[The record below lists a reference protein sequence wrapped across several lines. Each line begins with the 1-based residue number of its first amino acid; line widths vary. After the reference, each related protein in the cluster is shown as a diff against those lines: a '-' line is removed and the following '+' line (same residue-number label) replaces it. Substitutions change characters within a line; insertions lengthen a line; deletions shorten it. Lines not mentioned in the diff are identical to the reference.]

1 MPDRPR
7 PPLLLVLALLA
18 LPQVAE
24 TILSPALPAL
34 ASHWRLDDATSQ
46 WTMALFFVGFAPG
59 IWLWGWLADRLGR
72 RPALLGGLGL
82 AALATFGAWASTD
95 YSYLLACRLVQ
106 GLGLAT
112 CSVTVQASLRDV
124 LQGPALMSYFVT
136 LGAVLAWSP
145 AVGPLGGQWL
155 ADLGGHPAVFATLA
169 VLLASLAALVV
180 PAWPETRPLLAGTP
194 EPAPLA
200 IFRRVLADRP
210 LQTRALLVAVLNVLV
225 FSFYAAGPFM
235 VGDLPGLGLDIP
247 LGPLALATDDVRD
260 EDWENNWKQYYKP
273 FPVGERLL
281 VRPVWE
287 PSEGGDRLELVMEP
301 GMAFGTGTHETTF
314 LCLELLQG
322 VVGSGDLVWDIG
334 CGTGILGV
342 AAVLLGAGQVVAV
355 DRDPVAVS
363 AARINGDLNQTGER
377 LDVRQ
382 GDLLKGLVGTPR
394 VIVANIIA
402 EVVAGMA
409 ADAYASLTPGGAFLC
424 SGIILAREELVRDA
438 LESAGFTVTDVRHMG
453 EWVAML
459 ACKP

>member
-1 MPDRPR
+1 MDWKEVTVTTTTEGADIVSAILIEAGATGTAIADR
-7 PPLLLVLALLA
+7 
-18 LPQVAE
+18 AE
-24 TILSPALPAL
+24 VEAQQRAPGDWDYIDENILSSMDEFARVTAWYPMDGRLP
-34 ASHWRLDDATSQ
+34 D
-46 WTMALFFVGFAPG
+46 
-59 IWLWGWLADRLGR
+59 
-72 RPALLGGLGL
+72 
-82 AALATFGAWASTD
+82 
-95 YSYLLACRLVQ
+95 
-106 GLGLAT
+106 
-112 CSVTVQASLRDV
+112 
-124 LQGPALMSYFVT
+124 
-136 LGAVLAWSP
+136 
-145 AVGPLGGQWL
+145 
-155 ADLGGHPAVFATLA
+155 TLA
-169 VLLASLAALVV
+169 FLRQRL
-180 PAWPETRPLLAGTP
+180 
-194 EPAPLA
+194 
-200 IFRRVLADRP
+200 
-210 LQTRALLVAVLNVLV
+210 
-225 FSFYAAGPFM
+225 
-235 VGDLPGLGLDIP
+235 GDLPGLALDIP
-247 LGPLALATDDVRD
+247 LGPLTLATDDVRD

-287 PSEGGDRLELVMEP
+287 PSEGGERLELVMEP

-322 VVGSGDLVWDIG
+322 VVNPGDLVWDIG

-409 ADAYASLTPGGAFLC
+409 ADAYAAIDPSGAFLC

-438 LESAGFTVTDVRHMG
+438 LESAGFAVTDVRHMG

-459 ACKP
+459 ARKP

>member
-1 MPDRPR
+1 MDWKEVTVTTTTEGADIVSAILIEAGATGTAIADR
-7 PPLLLVLALLA
+7 
-18 LPQVAE
+18 AE
-24 TILSPALPAL
+24 VEAQQ
-34 ASHWRLDDATSQ
+34 R
-46 WTMALFFVGFAPG
+46 APG
-59 IWLWGWLADRLGR
+59 DWDYIDENILTSMDEFARVTAWYPMDGRL
-72 RPALLGGLGL
+72 P
-82 AALATFGAWASTD
+82 D
-95 YSYLLACRLVQ
+95 
-106 GLGLAT
+106 
-112 CSVTVQASLRDV
+112 
-124 LQGPALMSYFVT
+124 
-136 LGAVLAWSP
+136 
-145 AVGPLGGQWL
+145 
-155 ADLGGHPAVFATLA
+155 TLA
-169 VLLASLAALVV
+169 FLRHRL
-180 PAWPETRPLLAGTP
+180 
-194 EPAPLA
+194 
-200 IFRRVLADRP
+200 
-210 LQTRALLVAVLNVLV
+210 
-225 FSFYAAGPFM
+225 
-235 VGDLPGLGLDIP
+235 GDLPGLGLDIP